1 MNERYLILNAD
12 DFGLTQPGDEA
23 ILKLFAGKRIKSTTI
38 LAPATRASQ
47 ARALAKE
54 RGLPCGVHWTIH
66 AEWADQPWQP
76 SATAQRVPSLC
87 EGGAMIPSAARVSN
101 HAKSADVTREL
112 EAQYRFLADGGV
124 RPDHA
129 DSHGGTLY
137 GINGR
142 LFFLNALRLCRRYDL
157 PFRFPRR
164 RDFLLRQFGH
174 EPNALLRAAH
184 GAIVAAADGYGVRLI
199 DDFIANPYPAAKIDG
214 YSGLAEYYD
223 REIKNAGAGVTE
235 VFLHPSLP
243 DGVLLQK
250 TPEWRKR
257 VWEYE
262 YLTSDAF
269 SNLLEHEGFILTS
282 WGDAPIGGRRRSK
295 QCN

>member
-23 ILKLFAGKRIKSTTI
+23 IKKLFEEKRITSTTI
-38 LAPATRASQ
+38 LAPAVRAPL
-47 ARALAKE
+47 ARSLAKE

-76 SATAQRVPSLC
+76 SASARRVPSLC
-87 EGGAMIPSAARVSN
+87 ENGAMIPSSARASKQ
-101 HAKSADVTREL
+101 AKSADVTREL
-112 EAQYRFLADGGV
+112 EAQYRFLADNGV

-142 LFFLNALRLCRRYDL
+142 LFFLNAFRLCRRYDL

-164 RDFLLRQFGH
+164 NDFLRRQFGH

-184 GAIVAAADGYGVRLI
+184 GTIVAAAGAYGVRLI
-199 DDFIANPYPAAKIDG
+199 DDFITNPYPVAKIDG
-214 YSGLAEYYD
+214 YQALAEFYD
-223 REIKNAGAGVTE
+223 REIKNACAGVTE

-243 DGVLLQK
+243 DGALLEK

-269 SNLLEHEGFILTS
+269 AGLLEREGFILTS
-282 WGDAPIGGRRRSK
+282 WGDAPIGGRKRAK
-295 QCN
+295 